1 MTICAYLPS
10 LGVGLLL
17 IISSPRNARAELP
30 LRQGDLTVEVEGR
43 FTETTRIVVRQ
54 RSRLLARID
63 PNPGGGVGAGSFSV
77 GFTAGNNVLATWS
90 CGTYCTVAV
99 LFTSNGRQLAS
110 FGIHEGS
117 PSRELAVA
125 FPAFDASGLC
135 DVVEVIDLRTGR
147 AVQLTEIAS
156 NHQDIYVVGGQA
168 RRLGGEVLRKSLEI
182 ATVGRPGMRTRSA
195 FGFEIAVELVDTL
208 WK

>member
-1 MTICAYLPS
+1 MSIHPIRKAF
-10 LGVGLLL
+10 GLAFVALL
-17 IISSPRNARAELP
+17 AVPVHARAELP
-30 LRQGDLTVEVEGR
+30 MRQGDLVLEVEGR

>member
-54 RSRLLARID
+54 RSRLLSRID